1 MRSSPTR
8 RRRSTPPRRPERSP
22 RIKPHSSS
30 QTCRHAWRRR
40 WIRLVRSPAGVL
52 PSSNRLAP
60 PADGAGL
67 ARSGTVPV
75 WVLKLTA
82 IATVLNVFFFGFGYA
97 RANVK
102 DVAAPLQ
109 PPVLTTASTRATPA
123 PTPAPALTL
132 RRGVRTTTT
141 APLT

>member
-1 MRSSPTR
+1 M
-8 RRRSTPPRRPERSP
+8 PPVP
-22 RIKPHSSS
+22 S
-30 QTCRHAWRRR
+30 QGDVA
-40 WIRLVRSPAGVL
+40 A
-52 PSSNRLAP
+52 SNKRLAP
-60 PADGAGL
+60 SADGAGL

-102 DVAAPLQ
+102 DVTAPLQ
-109 PPVLTTASTRATPA
+109 PPVVTTASTRATPA
-123 PTPAPALTL
+123 PTPAPALNL

-141 APLT
+141 AALTTTRHS

>member
-1 MRSSPTR
+1 V
-8 RRRSTPPRRPERSP
+8 
-22 RIKPHSSS
+22 
-30 QTCRHAWRRR
+30 A
-40 WIRLVRSPAGVL
+40 A
-52 PSSNRLAP
+52 SNKHFAP

-67 ARSGTVPV
+67 TRSGTVPV

-109 PPVLTTASTRATPA
+109 PPVVTTANTPATPA
-123 PTPAPALTL
+123 PTPAPALNL

-141 APLT
+141 APLTRTRGS

>member
-1 MRSSPTR
+1 MAASNNRV
-8 RRRSTPPRRPERSP
+8 
-22 RIKPHSSS
+22 
-30 QTCRHAWRRR
+30 A
-40 WIRLVRSPAGVL
+40 
-52 PSSNRLAP
+52 PS
-60 PADGAGL
+60 ADGAGL

-109 PPVLTTASTRATPA
+109 PPVVTTATTRATPA
-123 PTPAPALTL
+123 PALNL
-132 RRGVRTTTT
+132 RRGVRTTTNPAVT
-141 APLT
+141 TTRHS